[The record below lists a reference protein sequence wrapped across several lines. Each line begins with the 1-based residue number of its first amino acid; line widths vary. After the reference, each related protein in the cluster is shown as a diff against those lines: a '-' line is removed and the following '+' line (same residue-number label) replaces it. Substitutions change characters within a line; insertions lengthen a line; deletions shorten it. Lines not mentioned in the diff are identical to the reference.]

1 MNLPD
6 PLDRHALA
14 ELARDVAEQA
24 GRLIVQGRP
33 DRLEVSSKSSRRDIV
48 TEMDQRA
55 QDALCEAL
63 AAARPDDAIL
73 GEEQGGRP
81 GTSGLTWVLDP
92 IDGTVN
98 YLYGLSPFS
107 VSVAVVEGDPTTWGR
122 WSPLAGAV
130 VIPPVGLTY
139 LATLGG
145 GAMVQD
151 AHGAREVRASS
162 AAELSMALVA
172 TGFAYGAELRC
183 VQTRAFVEIIPKV
196 RDIRRTGSAAADLC
210 WVADGRLDGYFEAG
224 LHAWDVAAG
233 QLIATEAGA
242 VLHGLGDE
250 VPNGDLYAMSA
261 PGISA
266 DFAALLRSA
275 HRSS

>member
-98 YLYGLSPFS
+98 YLYGLPGWS
-107 VSVAVVEGDPTTWGR
+107 VC
-122 WSPLAGAV
+122 
-130 VIPPVGLTY
+130 VGLEYEGVPIVGVVAAPTY
-139 LATLGG
+139 GVTYYAAKGMGAFRETATGSEPVVPSTVTD
-145 GAMVQD
+145 M
-151 AHGAREVRASS
+151 
-162 AAELSMALVA
+162 SMALTA
-172 TGFAYGAELRC
+172 TGFGYAASR
-183 VQTRAFVEIIPKV
+183 RAFQAGILVELLPEI
-196 RDIRRTGSAAADLC
+196 RDIRRAGSAAVDIC
-210 WVADGRLDGYFEAG
+210 WVADGKVDAFYEKGLNPWDFTAASVVTAEVGVVLAGLDGREPNAD
-224 LHAWDVAAG
+224 LTIAANPE
-233 QLIATEAGA
+233 LFVKFHDRLKALGA
-242 VLHGLGDE
+242 DR
-250 VPNGDLYAMSA
+250 PA
-261 PGISA
+261 
-266 DFAALLRSA
+266 
-275 HRSS
+275 